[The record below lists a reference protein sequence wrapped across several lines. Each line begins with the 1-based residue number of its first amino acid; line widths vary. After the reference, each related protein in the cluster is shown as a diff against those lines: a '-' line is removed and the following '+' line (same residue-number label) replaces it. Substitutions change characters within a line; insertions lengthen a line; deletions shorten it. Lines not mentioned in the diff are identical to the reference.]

1 MSTASQSA
9 TKSTSK
15 KAIAKKA
22 PVAKAAP
29 KNGGAKNGNG
39 KDAILALRDVIVKTW
54 PDVPTIEALQQS
66 SGLPKSRVM
75 MYRSSMSRRS
85 DVSKDNVAGNP
96 IKSGRT
102 EKEGDIG
109 TGCMLGSMG
118 VEWALK
124 GCCSFW
130 S

>member
-39 KDAILALRDVIVKTW
+39 KDAILALREVIVKTW
-54 PDVPTIEALQQS
+54 PDVPTNEALQKP
-66 SGLPKSRVM
+66 SGLSKSRVM
-75 MYRSSMSRRS
+75 MYRSSISRRS
-85 DVSKDNVAGNP
+85 DVSKDKIAGNP
-96 IKSGRT
+96 IQSGRT

-109 TGCMLGSMG
+109 NG
-118 VEWALK
+118 
-124 GCCSFW
+124 
-130 S
+130 

>member
-54 PDVPTIEALQQS
+54 PDVPTIEALQKS

-96 IKSGRT
+96 IQSGRT

-109 TGCMLGSMG
+109 TGCMLGQ
-118 VEWALK
+118 WALN
-124 GCCSFW
+124 GH
-130 S
+130 